1 MPTACVTAT
10 LSWTIF
16 SRTVYVSMSRLRVAP
31 DRAPELV
38 AAFRDRAHLVED
50 AAGFLGLEVWQSDR
64 DAGELIMV
72 SHWTDRDSF
81 KTYMKSDAHRV
92 SHGRIGA
99 DLKSDIKLEALEH
112 LHTFTVV
119 AR

>member
-1 MPTACVTAT
+1 
-10 LSWTIF
+10 
-16 SRTVYVSMSRLRVAP
+16 MSRLRVAP

-38 AAFRDRAHLVED
+38 AAFRGRAHLVED
-50 AAGFLGLEVWQSDR
+50 AGGFLGLEVWQNDR

-81 KTYMKSDAHRV
+81 KTYIKSDAHRV
-92 SHGRIGA
+92 SHGRIA
-99 DLKSDIKLEALEH
+99 PDLESEIKLQALEH

>member
-1 MPTACVTAT
+1 
-10 LSWTIF
+10 
-16 SRTVYVSMSRLRVAP
+16 MSRLRVAP

-38 AAFRDRAHLVED
+38 AAFRGRVHLVDD
-50 AAGFLGLEVWQSDR
+50 AAGFLGLEVWQNDR

-72 SHWTDRDSF
+72 SRWTDRESF

-92 SHGRIGA
+92 SHARISA
-99 DLKSDIKLEALEH
+99 ELKSDIKLEGLEH

>member
-1 MPTACVTAT
+1 M
-10 LSWTIF
+10 SWTIVR
-16 SRTVYVSMSRLRVAP
+16 SVYVSMSRLRVAS

-38 AAFRDRAHLVED
+38 AAFRDRAHLVE
-50 AAGFLGLEVWQSDR
+50 AADGFIGLEVWQNDR

-72 SHWTDRDSF
+72 SHWTDRHSF
-81 KTYMKSDAHRV
+81 RTYMKSDAHRI
-92 SHGRIGA
+92 SHGRVA
-99 DLKSDIKLEALEH
+99 PDLKSDIKLQALEH

>member
-1 MPTACVTAT
+1 MG
-10 LSWTIF
+10 WTIV
-16 SRTVYVSMSRLRVAP
+16 SSAVYVSMSRLRVP
-31 DRAPELV
+31 PNRAPELV

-72 SHWTDRDSF
+72 SHWADRDSF
-81 KTYMKSDAHRV
+81 KTYMKSDDHRF
-92 SHGRIGA
+92 SHGRIAPG
-99 DLKSDIKLEALEH
+99 LKSDIKLEALEH

>member
-1 MPTACVTAT
+1 
-10 LSWTIF
+10 
-16 SRTVYVSMSRLRVAP
+16 VSMSRLRVAA

-50 AAGFLGLEVWQSDR
+50 ATGFLGLEVWQSDR

-81 KTYMKSDAHRV
+81 KTYMKSEAHRF
-92 SHGRIGA
+92 SHGRIDPG
-99 DLKSDIKLEALEH
+99 LKSVIKLQALEH

-119 AR
+119 AG

>member
-1 MPTACVTAT
+1 M
-10 LSWTIF
+10 
-16 SRTVYVSMSRLRVAP
+16 SMSRLRVAP

-38 AAFRDRAHLVED
+38 AAFRDRVRLVELAD
-50 AAGFLGLEVWQSDR
+50 GFLGLEVWQNDR

-81 KTYMKSDAHRV
+81 KTYMKSDAHRI
-92 SHGRIGA
+92 SHGRIA
-99 DLKSDIKLEALEH
+99 PDLKADIRLQALEH

-119 AR
+119 AQ

>member
-1 MPTACVTAT
+1 
-10 LSWTIF
+10 
-16 SRTVYVSMSRLRVAP
+16 MSRLRVAP

-50 AAGFLGLEVWQSDR
+50 AGGFLGLEVWQNDR

-92 SHGRIGA
+92 SHGRIA
-99 DLKSDIKLEALEH
+99 SDLESEIKLQALEH

>member
-1 MPTACVTAT
+1 MVCA
-10 LSWTIF
+10 
-16 SRTVYVSMSRLRVAP
+16 VYVSMSRLRVAP
-31 DRAPELV
+31 DSAPELV
-38 AAFRDRAHLVED
+38 AAFRDRVHLVDD
-50 AAGFLGLEVWQSDR
+50 AAGFLGLEVWQNDR

-81 KTYMKSDAHRV
+81 KTYMKSDAHRF
-92 SHGRIGA
+92 SHGRIAA
-99 DLKSDIKLEALEH
+99 DLQAEIKLQALEH

>member
-1 MPTACVTAT
+1 
-10 LSWTIF
+10 
-16 SRTVYVSMSRLRVAP
+16 MSRLRVAP
-31 DRAPELV
+31 DRAAELV

-50 AAGFLGLEVWQSDR
+50 ADGFLGLEVWQNDR

-81 KTYMKSDAHRV
+81 KTHMKGDAHRV
-92 SHGRIGA
+92 SHGRIDA
-99 DLKSDIKLEALEH
+99 NLKSEIKLEALEH